1 MGGSSGIDD
10 EGFIE
15 VKRKKSGG
23 NIGGTKHFK
32 PVSVKPK
39 PQYLPKVHQST
50 EGVSPKM
57 APCVGKKNLSTL
69 VNSSKMTSN
78 MTAAT
83 SRNGTFSISNSFEAL
98 NFDNLVTEDQC
109 VLVDDEGNP
118 LEMVDYS
125 GDRDN
130 EDEVLPVDNEMT
142 SFLASKTSRV
152 GYSTN
157 SLLEQWRETYGNV
170 DYDYDPYDDDIYE
183 GH

>member
-1 MGGSSGIDD
+1 M
-10 EGFIE
+10 
-15 VKRKKSGG
+15 
-23 NIGGTKHFK
+23 
-32 PVSVKPK
+32 
-39 PQYLPKVHQST
+39 
-50 EGVSPKM
+50 SPKT
-57 APCVGKKNLSTL
+57 APSVGKKNILTSG
-69 VNSSKMTSN
+69 NSLKMTSKR
-78 MTAAT
+78 TVPT
-83 SRNGTFSISNSFEAL
+83 LRNGTFSISNYFEAI
-98 NFDNLVTEDQC
+98 NFDKLITEDQC